1 MRTRMTLAFVFIL
14 APFLLIS
21 SHLLLTQF
29 RRHHLGP
36 NSDPG
41 WPPFV
46 IFTGASVVFFGVVA
60 WLMIGRTLSP
70 IGALAKQAEEASV
83 DHSGVRLTAPSEDA
97 EMRELVATLNGF
109 LSRMEQA
116 AEEKA
121 HFYGAAS
128 HELRTPLQALSGHLE
143 VALSQPRTAEEYAVA
158 LREAHEQSQRLTSL
172 VQSILL
178 LHQLQGRDSVP
189 KERVDLK
196 AIVLAGKESMSALA
210 EARRLSVESSF
221 DEPSVIPS
229 VPGHAEIL
237 VRNLLEN
244 ALKYSPEGSTI
255 SFKAGSKRLQVE
267 NPIEGSDLNSGDLMK
282 PFFRREASRSA
293 TGGGNGLGLA
303 ICRAICAAN
312 GWTMKI
318 DVSDSRLSVSVLLSV

>member
-36 NSDPG
+36 TSDPG

-70 IGALAKQAEEASV
+70 IGALAKQAEDASV
-83 DHSGVRLTAPSEDA
+83 DHSGVRLTAPSEDV
-97 EMRELVATLNGF
+97 EMRELVATLNDF

-178 LHQLQGRDSVP
+178 LHQLQGRDSVA
-189 KERVDLK
+189 KESVDLG
-196 AIVLAGKESMSALA
+196 AVVLLAKESMNALA
-210 EARRLSVESSF
+210 EARRLSVEASF
-221 DEPSVIPS
+221 LETSMIPT
-229 VPGHAEIL
+229 VPGHVEIL
-237 VRNLLEN
+237 VRNLMEN
-244 ALKYSPEGSTI
+244 ALKYSSEGSTI
-255 SFKAGSKRLQVE
+255 SLRVGSRGLEVE
-267 NPIEGSDLNSGDLMK
+267 NPIEGRDLDSDDLMK
-282 PFFRREASRSA
+282 PFFRREASRSSA
-293 TGGGNGLGLA
+293 AGGNGLGLA
-303 ICRAICAAN
+303 ICRAICVAN

-318 DVSDSRLSVSVLLSV
+318 DVSDSQLSVSVLFSA